1 MNKKDAYVEKLKA
14 QLDIWKADI
23 DKLEAKARK
32 ATADAKVMYEER
44 IGEVRSK
51 WEATKDKLMDIEDE
65 DEWEDL
71 KKEVDKLGE
80 SFFEEYKKLRK
91 KIDEYSQSR

>member
-14 QLDIWKADI
+14 QLDLWKADI

-32 ATADAKVMYEER
+32 ATADAKVMYEEQ
-44 IGEVRSK
+44 IGELRSK
-51 WEATKDKLMDIEDE
+51 WDTTKDKLMDIENE
-65 DEWEDL
+65 EEHEWEDL

-80 SFFEEYKKLRK
+80 SFFEEYKRLRK
-91 KIDEYSQSR
+91 KIEKK